1 MLTRRQLIKA
11 GLAGSVL
18 LAGAAWW
25 AAPPGDRPVPAT
37 AHEVLSA
44 RDAML
49 VGVLAP
55 AMLGLPGVDVAAV
68 VRGVDAA
75 LAALPDATRREV
87 RQLFD
92 LLENPWGRRWL
103 AGVAEPW
110 GEAPATAVAAF
121 LGRWQQS
128 RFALLRSGYQGLH
141 ALITAAWY
149 GNPASWPA
157 LHYQRPAHVLAV
169 LP

>member
-1 MLTRRQLIKA
+1 MLTRRQLIQA
-11 GLAGSVL
+11 GVAGSVL

-25 AAPPGDRPVPAT
+25 AAPRADHWLPA
-37 AHEVLSA
+37 AAYEVLSA
-44 RDAML
+44 QDARL
-49 VGVLAP
+49 IGVLAP
-55 AMLGLPGVDVAAV
+55 VMLGLPGVDAATV
-68 VRGVDAA
+68 VQGVDAA

-103 AGVAEPW
+103 AGVVEPW
-110 GEAPATAVAAF
+110 DQAQATAVAAF
-121 LGRWQQS
+121 LGRWQHS

-149 GNPASWPA
+149 GNPASWTA
-157 LHYQRPAHVLAV
+157 LHYQRPAQVLAV